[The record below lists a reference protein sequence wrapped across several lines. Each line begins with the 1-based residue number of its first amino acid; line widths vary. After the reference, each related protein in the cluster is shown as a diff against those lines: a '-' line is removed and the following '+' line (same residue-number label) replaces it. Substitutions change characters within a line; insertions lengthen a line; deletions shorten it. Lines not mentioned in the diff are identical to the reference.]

1 MKFCFKIIVQVFA
14 FYRVISIKVNFIF
27 GRKLPDLGDPTKFF
41 SIANLIYPLFA
52 EIPYTL
58 LFFIKCVIFSLSYKQ
73 LGSGYLSYIY
83 LYVISFN
90 MYLWL
95 LEDKTNENGKS
106 TDFLVYYTQCDQP
119 SQFKT
124 KLTSVHA
131 CIWFLSCAIYQ
142 YETNR
147 LFVAEQF

>member
-52 EIPYTL
+52 EIPYTI

-95 LEDKTNENGKS
+95 LEDKTNENWKKHRFFS
-106 TDFLVYYTQCDQP
+106 LLHTVWSALTIQN
-119 SQFKT
+119 KT
-124 KLTSVHA
+124 YVGTCMHLIFILCNLPV
-131 CIWFLSCAIYQ
+131 WD
-142 YETNR
+142 
-147 LFVAEQF
+147 